1 MGVIDDVLR
10 EKGKKKKKRKG
21 EGPKES
27 FVSLWNVLGK
37 TKSRKVSKGKK
48 EERRKKKKRVR
59 VYF

>member
-10 EKGKKKKKRKG
+10 EKGKKKKRKG

-37 TKSRKVSKGKK
+37 TKSRK
-48 EERRKKKKRVR
+48 E
-59 VYF
+59 